1 MRRVERLP
9 PPAAGA
15 VGRFQHA
22 CGGPGAQLRVV
33 ERLAWH
39 PDDDSLPN
47 LNVGSVHLWFEGGR
61 CVHVDTASDW
71 ALRWSVSEPG
81 DSRWMGQSRYEYHGR
96 WVIRDASA
104 EAPFAEV
111 VGARLTS
118 AVPVFNEMNE
128 VIGATLNFGERELSL
143 RTWEGE
149 IDTSPR

>member
-1 MRRVERLP
+1 MLAEVL
-9 PPAAGA
+9 
-15 VGRFQHA
+15 GR
-22 CGGPGAQLRVV
+22 QLRVV

-71 ALRWSVSEPG
+71 TLRWSVSEPG
-81 DSRWMGQSRYEYHGR
+81 DSRWMGQYRYEHHGR

-128 VIGATLNFGERELSL
+128 VIGATLNFGERELWL